1 VLEDRNE
8 SRMWHLFG
16 GGGGGPLTPI
26 KFVAACGQTHVLKYK
41 YACAGIL
48 ECSMVV
54 QKHA

>member
-1 VLEDRNE
+1 
-8 SRMWHLFG
+8 MWHLL
-16 GGGGGPLTPI
+16 GGGPLTPI